1 MLQSVVTVFLNAV
14 FMIVLH
20 LKLFSDRFV
29 LPGEAARTWR
39 RSPVESLQT
48 ADMPAL
54 LILQYVFVIVSV
66 VSAVLVLFGVKS
78 RTVRIVRLASA
89 VGSAVMFVLIL
100 IVSASVRPRY

>member
-89 VGSAVMFVLIL
+89 VGSAVMFVLIR

>member
-20 LKLFSDRFV
+20 LKLYSDRFV

-89 VGSAVMFVLIL
+89 VGSAVMFVLIM